1 MWSIDDVP
9 SQAGRVAVVTGAS
22 AKAHDQ
28 AVARALWDESERLT
42 GVAYG
47 PILRPTERWWDH

>member
-1 MWSIDDVP
+1 VWHVSIDDVP

-47 PILRPTERWWDH
+47 PILRPT

>member
-9 SQAGRVAVVTGAS
+9 NQAGRVAVVTGAS

-28 AVARALWDESERLT
+28 AVARALT

-47 PILRPTERWWDH
+47 PILRPT